1 MYNSKLTLPEK
12 KSLRNN
18 FSNIADIY
26 EYVKKARLVFMLID
40 LLTFLNYRDGVCFIG
55 TAIRSNQR

>member
-12 KSLRNN
+12 KSLQNN
-18 FSNIADIY
+18 FSNIVDIY

-40 LLTFLNYRDGVCFIG
+40 LLTFFFEL
-55 TAIRSNQR
+55 

>member
-12 KSLRNN
+12 KIFAKQ
-18 FSNIADIY
+18 FSNIVDIY

-40 LLTFLNYRDGVCFIG
+40 LLTFFF
-55 TAIRSNQR
+55 

>member
-12 KSLRNN
+12 ESLQHD

-26 EYVKKARLVFMLID
+26 DYVKKARLIFMLID
-40 LLTFLNYRDGVCFIG
+40 LLTFWNSRNGVWFIG